1 MQEFRS
7 NIIAGLY
14 LTQLMCR
21 LQLHEASSDMGTV
34 EMAEFE
40 KTLET
45 GELSQANHEI
55 VNDALNSALAAL
67 VEQFGAL
74 QATRL
79 TRGLYKPGILKVII
93 QQIMSRAG
101 EVDWKEIGE
110 AIPRVAE
117 QYKIDKLI
125 NPMMERPLGIYH
137 PDYVRQKLNDSI
149 RLLDLA
155 CNGYYRSTDADYRY
169 ARIWANQFQDPATLI
184 KGLYEAGV
192 QTRDDEENSQ
202 AVENLMGG
210 DSGEFEAFCI
220 YHSLGLEM
228 AQAWEDERVHYGH
241 DNYKGALRRA
251 KGYSQVSECESLF
264 ASAIA
269 AGYPAHDQEKER
281 EKFAELILKIPGYI
295 HDEERELVNNLII
308 STAPL
313 LYLEITDEARHKSY
327 VWRGIRVSADYR
339 QTMQELE
346 NSVEGSGWMPLVRL
360 RTSKFA
366 NRNFDTSHQGIPALP
381 SNSEKLVEHGRV
393 NTNQHPSTM
402 RITYL
407 VDRLC
412 EIIEQDFYDKGYF
425 N

>member
-1 MQEFRS
+1 MQELRS

-21 LQLHEASSDMGTV
+21 LQLHEASSDMGTM
-34 EMAEFE
+34 EMGEFK

-67 VEQFGAL
+67 AEQFGAL

-79 TRGLYKPGILKVII
+79 TRGLFRPRVLKVII

-101 EVDWKEIGE
+101 EVDWKEISE

-117 QYKIDKLI
+117 LYKIDKLI
-125 NPMMERPLGIYH
+125 NPLMERPLGIFH
-137 PDYVRQKLNDSI
+137 ADHVRQQLDDSI
-149 RLLDLA
+149 RLLGLA
-155 CNGYYRSTDADYRY
+155 YDGYYRSTDADYRY
-169 ARIWANQFQDPATLI
+169 ARIWANHFQDPATLI

-202 AVENLMGG
+202 AVENLMNG

-220 YHSLGLEM
+220 YQSLGQEM
-228 AQAWEDERVHYGH
+228 AQAWEDERVNYGH

-251 KGYSQVSECESLF
+251 MGYSQVSDRESLF

-269 AGYPAHDQEKER
+269 AGYPADDQEKER

-295 HDEERELVNNLII
+295 HDQERELVNNLIM

-313 LYLEITDEARHKSY
+313 LYLEITDETRHKSY
-327 VWRGIRVSADYR
+327 VWRGIRISADYQ

-346 NSVEGSGWMPLVRL
+346 NTVEGLGWMPLVRL

-366 NRNFDTSHQGIPALP
+366 NQNFDTSHQGIPTLP
-381 SNSEKLVEHGRV
+381 SKSEELVEQGRLH
-393 NTNQHPSTM
+393 TNQHPSTM

-407 VDRLC
+407 VDQLC
-412 EIIEQDFYDKGYF
+412 KIIEQDFYDKGYIK
-425 N
+425 